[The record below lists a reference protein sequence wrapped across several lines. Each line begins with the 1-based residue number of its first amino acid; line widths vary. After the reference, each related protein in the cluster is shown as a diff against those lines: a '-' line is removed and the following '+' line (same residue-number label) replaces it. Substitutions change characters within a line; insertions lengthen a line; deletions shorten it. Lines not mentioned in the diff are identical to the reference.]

1 MKRIAT
7 LCTITLLLITSLEN
21 AHAQTV
27 NPWQIKTGNEI
38 IKFATATD
46 AQRKEAFGKANIPAK
61 NDAGW
66 ASAKVTNGKVDFT
79 ENSRLRTCKTEL
91 DFTFFQT
98 IVNVPGN
105 VKINTFTVSFD
116 LADDGARLYFFNSK
130 YPQGQFDPNADI
142 ISKTEKREID
152 LKNMVTSGENRIV
165 IVQYDNCA
173 TKNNI
178 QGIHVKL
185 NGQEIKVAPAT
196 PPVTAPVND
205 AITVYDG
212 KNYTGKS
219 KTFGVGEHDITQTEF
234 NDIISSLKVTSGYKV
249 TLFRDWRSTGPSVRL
264 NTNTPD
270 LVKFDFN
277 DKASSIKV
285 EKL

>member
-1 MKRIAT
+1 MKKIAT
-7 LCTITLLLITSLEN
+7 LCTITLLLITGLES
-21 AHAQTV
+21 AKAQTV

-38 IKFATATD
+38 IKFSTATD
-46 AQRKEAFGKANIPAK
+46 AQRKEAFGKATIPAK

-66 ASAKVTNGKVDFT
+66 TSAKVTNGKVDFT

-91 DFTFFQT
+91 DFTYFQT
-98 IVNVPGN
+98 IVNVPAN

-130 YPQGQFDPNADI
+130 YPQGQFDANADI

-152 LKNMVTSGENRIV
+152 LKNLVTSGENRIV

-185 NGQEIKVAPAT
+185 NGQEVKVTPAA
-196 PPVTAPVND
+196 APVSD
-205 AITVYDG
+205 AITVYESI
-212 KNYTGKS
+212 NYTGKS
-219 KTFGVGEHDITQTEF
+219 RTFGVGVHDISQTEF
-234 NDIISSLKVTSGYKV
+234 NDIISSLKVTPGYKV
-249 TLFRDWRSTGPSVRL
+249 TLYKDWQSTGPSVSL
-264 NTNTPD
+264 NANTPD
-270 LVKFDFN
+270 LIKLDFN
-277 DKASSIKV
+277 DKASTIKV